1 MRLFRLLF
9 LLAALAL
16 VGLQPGYAQFAIW
29 SRPLA
34 PAALTAMSVTD
45 QAGNTYVAG
54 TYRGSLTMGATTLP
68 APSGTS
74 LTDAFLAKINATGLV
89 QWAIAGTGIKYE
101 TVQGLTLDPS
111 GNVYLAV
118 NTGIDSI
125 AGISHSFNFG
135 GHTLSQ
141 AGTMLAK
148 VNPTGTVSS
157 LTYLHQGNT
166 AAQVTALAADATG
179 SCYLSVASYSNQ
191 TFGPYAF
198 TGAGGATTYGSAIL
212 RADGAGTVSLVQALA
227 PTAAGQSSYY
237 LRVEDLKLGPA
248 GDLYCTG
255 NLQGVATLGSSP
267 AIVLAS
273 SQSMG
278 AFVARYSA
286 AGVAQ
291 WGLINST
298 SGGGTG
304 GGATNLS
311 LAVGAAGEVYVAG
324 NAVASDVSFGGLPLG
339 SRGGYLIKVS
349 AAGVTQWV
357 RAADTNDVMREV
369 DNQKNAVRVV
379 VDGAGNVYRLGVFNN
394 SRVQFSSN
402 IWVNHPDATAGR
414 TFVDAFYLV
423 SYDAAGTPRWATVVD
438 SELAHSLSGPF
449 NNYHQGAGLG
459 CDAGGNL
466 YLLGYLLPRGTTPGQ
481 LIINGHVLSNG
492 YTLLRLSPAGGLS
505 GTIYLD
511 QNGNGSWDATE
522 RTFPTPLVVAD
533 LSQNLFYSSDS
544 YSGAYSY
551 FGLPGAVYTVTIPNP
566 PPHYTLS
573 APGLH
578 TGTFPAVGQTV
589 SSLNFGLTPVPNQ
602 ADVRV
607 SLSSASP
614 VRAGAFAI
622 YQLTVENIG
631 TTVVSGSASAT
642 LDSRL
647 SYVSSTPSGSPA
659 GQTITWTYNNLA
671 PFGRLN
677 FNVVLSVPITIALNT
692 LLTASAA
699 APLPGDANPADNSV
713 TMVHAVVASYDPN
726 AIEVNYERLTPTQV
740 ASQQPLDYT
749 IRFQN
754 LGTAQAFTVVLS
766 DTLDFHQLD
775 LSTLQLI
782 SQSHPGQWNLSGEG
796 LLTVRFP
803 NINLPQSSLNEPASH
818 GFVRFRVQPKTT
830 LAVGDLVHNKADI
843 FFDYNAPVRT
853 NTATT
858 AVLLPTA
865 MTADSRTT
873 AFTAYPNPA
882 HESLSV
888 AAVLSKAGTL
898 RLSLL
903 DVLGRPVAQQTIAA
917 PAGQLQHTFA
927 LRGLA
932 PGLYLLRLQLPD
944 GTTAT
949 QRVVVE

>member
-16 VGLQPGYAQFAIW
+16 VGLQPGYAQYATW

-34 PAALTAMSVTD
+34 PAAVTAMSVTD

-54 TYRGSLTMGATTLP
+54 IYRGSLTMGATTLP
-68 APSGTS
+68 APVGVSPYDAY
-74 LTDAFLAKINATGLV
+74 LTKINASGLV

-118 NTGIDSI
+118 NTGVDSI
-125 AGISHSFNFG
+125 AGISHSFTFG
-135 GHTLSQ
+135 GRTLSQ

-148 VNPTGTVSS
+148 VNPAGTVSS

-166 AAQVTALAADATG
+166 AAKVTALAADATG
-179 SCYLSVASYSNQ
+179 SCYLSVASYSIW

-198 TGAGGATTYGSAIL
+198 AGAGSYSSVIL
-212 RADGAGTVSLVQALA
+212 RADAAGTVSLVQALA
-227 PTAAGQSSYY
+227 PTLAGQSY

-255 NLQGVATLGSSP
+255 TLDGVATLGSSP
-267 AIVLAS
+267 AIVL
-273 SQSMG
+273 QG
-278 AFVARYSA
+278 RGGFVARYSA

-291 WGLINST
+291 WALISST
-298 SGGGTG
+298 SGSG
-304 GGATNLS
+304 GGAANRS

-324 NAVASDVSFGGLPLG
+324 TAGASDVSFGGLPLG
-339 SRGGYLIKVS
+339 SRGDYLIKVS

-357 RAADTNDVMREV
+357 RATDTNDGTRV
-369 DNQKNAVRVV
+369 DSQQHADQVV

-394 SRVQFSSN
+394 SLVQFSSN
-402 IWVNHPDATAGR
+402 ISINHPDATAGR
-414 TFVDAFYLV
+414 NLVDAFYLV
-423 SYDAAGTPRWATVVD
+423 SYDAAGTPRWATVAD
-438 SELAHSLSGPF
+438 NELAHSLSGPF
-449 NNYHQGAGLG
+449 HNYHQGAGLG

-466 YLLGYLLPRGTTPGQ
+466 YLLGYLFTRGNTPGQ
-481 LIINGHVLSNG
+481 LIFNGHVLSNG
-492 YTLLRLSPAGGLS
+492 YTLLRLSPAGRIS
-505 GTIYLD
+505 GTIYVD
-511 QNGNGSWDATE
+511 QNNNGSRDAGE
-522 RTFPTPLVVAD
+522 PPFPYPQIVSD
-533 LSQNLFYSSDS
+533 LSQSHTYSSAPLTGE
-544 YSGAYSY
+544 YSF
-551 FGLPGAVYTVTIPNP
+551 FGLPGTPFGVTVSS
-566 PPHYTLS
+566 PHPYYTLS
-573 APGLH
+573 APVTR
-578 TGTFPAVGQTV
+578 TGTFPAVGQT
-589 SSLNFGLTPVPNQ
+589 LGGQDFGLVAIPNQ
-602 ADVRV
+602 TDVRV
-607 SLSSASP
+607 SLTPNGPMRPGFAS
-614 VRAGAFAI
+614 R
-622 YQLTVENIG
+622 YRLTLENVG
-631 TTVVSGSASAT
+631 TTVVSGSASIT
-642 LDSRL
+642 LDGRL
-647 SYVSSTPSGSPA
+647 IYVGSMPNGSAA
-659 GQTITWTYNNLA
+659 GQTVTWNYSSLA
-671 PFGRLN
+671 PFAQQDYDVMFIL
-677 FNVVLSVPITIALNT
+677 PITVT
-692 LLTASAA
+692 LGTVITTSATAPLTADV
-699 APLPGDANPADNSV
+699 APANNTASLV
-713 TMVHAVVASYDPN
+713 QTAVSSYDPN
-726 AIEVNYERLTPTQV
+726 AIEVNYEQLSPAQV

-754 LGTAQAFTVVLS
+754 LGTDQAFTVVLS

-796 LLTVRFP
+796 LLTVRFL

-818 GFVRFRVQPKTT
+818 GFVRFRVLPKTT
-830 LAVGDLVHNKADI
+830 LVVGDLVHNKADI

-917 PAGQLQHTFA
+917 PTGPLQHTFA

-932 PGLYLLRLQLPD
+932 PGLYLLRVQRPD